1 MATFV
6 HIGTLFGTG
15 TSHFYR
21 IAAMNE
27 KRNLHIR
34 AQVYMPVILAMV
46 LVLGFFLG
54 VNLRRPGAGT
64 NDQPFFSVGVE
75 RNDKLNHVVNYIL
88 DSYVDPVSREDLT
101 ESTIRS
107 LLQNLDPHSS
117 YIPAA
122 EFRRM
127 NDPLMGSFEGIGIEF
142 NMISD
147 TLVVINPIAGGP
159 SEEAGIMPGDRFI
172 FVGDTLIA
180 GVNKST
186 DEVVDM
192 LMGEKGTTVEVQVKR
207 TGLPE
212 LLSFSLT
219 RDKIPSFSLDIAYMA
234 DERTGYIRLNKFSA
248 TTYQEFIEGVDE
260 LKEQG
265 MEQMILDLRGNGG
278 GFLDAAIEVSEELLR
293 PGELIVY
300 TDGRRRP
307 RNYAR
312 SERAGRFGTQPL
324 IVLID
329 EWSASASEIIAGAV
343 QDNDRGLVAGRRS
356 FGKGLVQ
363 EQMQLGDGSAM
374 RLTVARYYTPT
385 GRSIQKPY
393 DEGEE
398 AYFSEFLQRYHNGE
412 LISPDSI
419 YFDDSLRFETPGGR
433 TVYGGGGIM
442 PDIFV
447 PLQTD
452 NDIGFFNRVFNRGH
466 IYTFAF
472 DYSDRHRASLENY
485 GSAERYTR
493 EFSISRE
500 IFHSFLEYA
509 GGHGSHAPENLSPE
523 AEKLIKTNLKAYI
536 GRNIFGP
543 KAFYPVLH
551 KSDRTFLKAMDA
563 FEGEE
568 MQLLKE
574 SADL

>member
-1 MATFV
+1 ME
-6 HIGTLFGTG
+6 
-15 TSHFYR
+15 
-21 IAAMNE
+21 E
-27 KRNLHIR
+27 KRKPLIR
-34 AQVYMPVILAMV
+34 ARVYIPIIMSLV
-46 LVLGFFLG
+46 LLLGFFLG
-54 VNLRRPGAGT
+54 TNLRRPHPG
-64 NDQPFFSVGVE
+64 DSSQPFFSVGVE
-75 RNDKLNHVVNYIL
+75 RNDKLDHVINYIL
-88 DSYVDPVSREDLT
+88 ESYVDPVSRDELT
-101 ESTIRS
+101 DDAVRS
-107 LLQNLDPHSS
+107 LVKNLDPHSS

-142 NMISD
+142 NMIND

-159 SEEAGIMPGDRFI
+159 SEEAGIMPGDRI
-172 FVGDTLIA
+172 VQVEETPIA
-180 GVNKST
+180 GVSKAT

-192 LMGEKGTTVEVQVKR
+192 LMGEKGTTVDIKVKR
-207 TGLPE
+207 AGLPE

-219 RDKIPSFSLDIAYMA
+219 RDEIPSYSLDIAYMV

-248 TTYQEFIEGVDE
+248 TTYQEFIGGMDE
-260 LKEQG
+260 LREQG

-278 GFLDAAIEVSEELLR
+278 GFLEAAIEVADELLK
-293 PGELIVY
+293 PDELIVY
-300 TDGRRRP
+300 TDGRSRP

-312 SERAGRFGTQPL
+312 SAREGRFETQPL
-324 IVLID
+324 VVLID

-363 EQMQLGDGSAM
+363 EQIQMRDGSAL

-398 AYFSEFLQRYHNGE
+398 AYFAEFIQRYQNGE
-412 LISPDSI
+412 MMSPDSI
-419 YFDDSLRFETPGGR
+419 HFDDSLRFETPAGR

-447 PLQTD
+447 PLGGD
-452 NDIGFFNRVFNRGH
+452 NDLGFFNRVFNRGH

-472 DYSDRHRASLENY
+472 DYADRNRATIESHD
-485 GSAERYTR
+485 SAEGFVRDFRITDDVYR
-493 EFSISRE
+493 D
-500 IFHSFLEYA
+500 FLQYA
-509 GGHGSHAPENLSPE
+509 GDQGTSIPDEVSQE
-523 AEKLIKTNLKAYI
+523 ARTQIETNLKAYI

-543 KAFYPVLH
+543 EAFYPVLH
-551 KSDRTFLKAMDA
+551 STDRAFLKALEA
-563 FEGEE
+563 LESEE
-568 MQLLKE
+568 MQLLTQQP
-574 SADL
+574 AL

>member
-1 MATFV
+1 ME
-6 HIGTLFGTG
+6 
-15 TSHFYR
+15 
-21 IAAMNE
+21 E
-27 KRNLHIR
+27 KRKPLIR
-34 AQVYMPVILAMV
+34 ARVYIPIIMSLV
-46 LVLGFFLG
+46 LLLGFFLG
-54 VNLRRPGAGT
+54 TNLRRPHPG
-64 NDQPFFSVGVE
+64 DSSQPFFSVGVE
-75 RNDKLNHVVNYIL
+75 RNDKLDHVINYIL
-88 DSYVDPVSREDLT
+88 ESYVDPVSRDELT
-101 ESTIRS
+101 DDAVRS
-107 LLQNLDPHSS
+107 LVKNLDPHSS

-142 NMISD
+142 NMIND

-159 SEEAGIMPGDRFI
+159 SEEAGIMPGDRI
-172 FVGDTLIA
+172 VQVEETPIA
-180 GVNKST
+180 GVSKAT

-192 LMGEKGTTVEVQVKR
+192 LMGEKGTTVDIKVKR
-207 TGLPE
+207 AGLPE

-219 RDKIPSFSLDIAYMA
+219 RDEIPSYSLDIAYMV

-248 TTYQEFIEGVDE
+248 TTYQEFIGGMDE
-260 LKEQG
+260 LREQG

-278 GFLDAAIEVSEELLR
+278 GFLEAAIEVADELLK
-293 PGELIVY
+293 PDELIVY
-300 TDGRRRP
+300 TDGRSRP

-312 SERAGRFGTQPL
+312 SAREGRFETQPL
-324 IVLID
+324 VVLID

-363 EQMQLGDGSAM
+363 EQIQMRDGSAL

-398 AYFSEFLQRYHNGE
+398 AYFAEFIQRYQNGE
-412 LISPDSI
+412 MMSPDSI
-419 YFDDSLRFETPGGR
+419 HFDDSLRFETPAGR

-447 PLQTD
+447 PLGGD
-452 NDIGFFNRVFNRGH
+452 NDLGFFNRVFNRGH

-472 DYSDRHRASLENY
+472 DYADRNRATIESHD
-485 GSAERYTR
+485 SAEGFVRDFRITDDVYR
-493 EFSISRE
+493 D
-500 IFHSFLEYA
+500 FLQYA
-509 GGHGSHAPENLSPE
+509 GDQGTSIPDQVSQE
-523 AEKLIKTNLKAYI
+523 ARTQIETNLKAYI

-543 KAFYPVLH
+543 EAFYPVLH
-551 KSDRTFLKAMDA
+551 SSDRAFRKALEA
-563 FEGEE
+563 LESEE
-568 MQLLKE
+568 MKLLTQQP
-574 SADL
+574 AL